1 MCKLPD
7 NYICKNEIIKV
18 LSCASAC
25 LPSRRWLLSAPS
37 THQNT
42 PRPCLVFECYPRRAP
57 VQSDLGLCMHKL
69 TWHVHNPTMR
79 MQSYYDDL
87 KAALPKHEEWSKGA
101 TSFYSGK

>member
-1 MCKLPD
+1 
-7 NYICKNEIIKV
+7 
-18 LSCASAC
+18 
-25 LPSRRWLLSAPS
+25 
-37 THQNT
+37 
-42 PRPCLVFECYPRRAP
+42 
-57 VQSDLGLCMHKL
+57 MHKL